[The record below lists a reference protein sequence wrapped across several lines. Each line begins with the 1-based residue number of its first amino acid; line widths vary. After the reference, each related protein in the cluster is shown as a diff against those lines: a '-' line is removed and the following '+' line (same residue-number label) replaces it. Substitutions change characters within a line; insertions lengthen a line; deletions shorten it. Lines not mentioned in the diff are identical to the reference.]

1 MNDVDMF
8 SQQDQQNLEVSESAA
23 AVTSELAIVEVTND
37 QIIEN
42 PTTTTF
48 VNINMMA
55 QGAESAL

>member
-8 SQQDQQNLEVSESAA
+8 SQQDQQNLEVPESAA
-23 AVTSELAIVEVTND
+23 AVTRELAIVEVTND

-42 PTTTTF
+42 STTTTF
-48 VNINMMA
+48 VNIDMVA

>member
-1 MNDVDMF
+1 ML
-8 SQQDQQNLEVSESAA
+8 SQQDYQNLEVLESAA
-23 AVTSELAIVEVTND
+23 AVTSELPIVEVTDD

-48 VNINMMA
+48 VNVDMMA